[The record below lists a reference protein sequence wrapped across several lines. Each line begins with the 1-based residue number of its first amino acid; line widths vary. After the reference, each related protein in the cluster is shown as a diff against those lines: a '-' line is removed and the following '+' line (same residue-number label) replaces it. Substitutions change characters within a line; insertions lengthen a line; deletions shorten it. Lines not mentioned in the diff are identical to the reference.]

1 MLRDA
6 GFTFATPE
14 GAYYIFADFS
24 ELSDLDDVTFAKWMT
39 QEIGVATVPG
49 SSFYS
54 RKEDGRTF
62 TRFAF
67 CKKQETLDARRR
79 AVGHAS
85 RVALSATGFSA
96 SLRCR
101 FRRLTRSARGQMS
114 RAEITTPEV
123 LADESV
129 VELSLRPQRL
139 AEFIGQQKVKESLRI
154 YIDAALARR
163 EPLDHTLFF
172 GPPGLGKTTLA
183 ELIARELGVNIRT
196 TLRARRSRSRA
207 ISSRRSRTCAR
218 GDILFID
225 EIHRLRPI
233 IEEFLYPAMEDYK
246 IDIRLSDGPKAQT
259 ITMPI
264 EPFTLIG
271 ATTRLGMLT
280 PPMRARFGIEQ
291 RLNFYPAEDLELIVR
306 RTAEVMKVEI
316 DDDGADEIARRARG
330 TPRVAN
336 RLLRRVRDYAQVQGR
351 TASSRKAIANAGARS
366 CSTSTR
372 SASTTWMRASSRRS
386 SRSSTAARWA

>member
-1 MLRDA
+1 
-6 GFTFATPE
+6 
-14 GAYYIFADFS
+14 
-24 ELSDLDDVTFAKWMT
+24 
-39 QEIGVATVPG
+39 
-49 SSFYS
+49 
-54 RKEDGRTF
+54 
-62 TRFAF
+62 
-67 CKKQETLDARRR
+67 
-79 AVGHAS
+79 
-85 RVALSATGFSA
+85 
-96 SLRCR
+96 
-101 FRRLTRSARGQMS
+101 MS

-154 YIDAALARR
+154 YIDAAIARR

-196 TLRARRSRSRA
+196 SSGPALEKPGDLVATLTNLR
-207 ISSRRSRTCAR
+207 R

-225 EIHRLRPI
+225 EIHRLKPI

-259 ITMPI
+259 ISMPI

-280 PPMRARFGIEQ
+280 PPMRGRFGIEQ

-306 RTAEVMKVEI
+306 RTAEVMKVEVDI
-316 DDDGADEIARRARG
+316 DGAREIARRSRG

-336 RLLRRVRDYAQVQGR
+336 RLLRRVRDFAQVKGNGVVTKSIAMQALQLLDVDTFGLDDMDSRIIKTIIEKFDGGPVGLNTIGAAIGEDTNTIEEVYEPFLVQHGFLQRTPRGR
-351 TASSRKAIANAGARS
+351 VATPQAYRHFGFTPQTPGGQEALF
-366 CSTSTR
+366 
-372 SASTTWMRASSRRS
+372 
-386 SRSSTAARWA
+386 